1 MNLIALL
8 LEMLFGRRWRLQ
20 PVPVRPSRRSD
31 APVSLAEIERTFVRS
46 DACTLAAL
54 GWLTG
59 SNPSLDPIAIAERQH
74 LHRDGYPADSR
85 RSWSG

>member
-20 PVPVRPSRRSD
+20 PAPACPVRRGH
-31 APVSLAEIERTFVRS
+31 APDGLAEFERTLVRS
-46 DACTLAAL
+46 DACTLAAV

-85 RSWSG
+85 QSWSG